1 MVISLTRES
10 EQKLVLKRKFQLIQP
25 VLSWLICGVEDLC
38 TGTCPSVCAY
48 VCVCVRVRVCACV
61 CACVCVC
68 VRVHVSARPLTPV
81 EDRDTRL
88 PWSHS
93 YRHL

>member
-48 VCVCVRVRVCACV
+48 VCVCVRVRVCV
-61 CACVCVC
+61 CVCVC
-68 VRVHVSARPLTPV
+68 VTVFYSLTHGM
-81 EDRDTRL
+81 
-88 PWSHS
+88 SQF
-93 YRHL
+93 HLATEFF

>member
-48 VCVCVRVRVCACV
+48 VCVCVRVRVCVRV
-61 CACVCVC
+61 CACAHTYP
-68 VRVHVSARPLTPV
+68 HVSGGLRRTLVLLYYSPYYSLETGV
-81 EDRDTRL
+81 SL
-88 PWSHS
+88 
-93 YRHL
+93 